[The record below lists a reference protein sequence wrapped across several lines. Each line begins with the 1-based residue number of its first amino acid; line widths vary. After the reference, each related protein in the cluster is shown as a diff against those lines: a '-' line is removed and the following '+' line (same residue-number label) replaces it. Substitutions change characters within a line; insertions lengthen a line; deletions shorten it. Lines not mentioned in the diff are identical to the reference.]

1 MLRLTWRWA
10 GKPLLWLF
18 FALFVGALIYCLS
31 ALCFGLLPVN
41 RDFSAPKLGEPTI
54 EFFLR
59 NNGIHTDFVLPLD
72 DPLARQIVD
81 WRRQHPGSHF
91 GTPRKPPKTPIPLVL
106 DEKLDPSTNPQAT
119 HIAIGWGDQGFYLE
133 TPEWADLTASVALRA
148 LTGIG
153 KSALHVEYERTP
165 NPALPSMRR
174 ITVSPATY
182 AKLAQSIQAEFA
194 RDSQGGLRLIA
205 RRGYTV
211 HDAFYEAR
219 SSFSLVTTCNEWV
232 RAQLSNAGIRTAAW
246 APFHFAIYRH
256 LQP

>member
-1 MLRLTWRWA
+1 MYA
-10 GKPLLWLF
+10 
-18 FALFVGALIYCLS
+18 ACAV
-31 ALCFGLLPVN
+31 CFGLMAVN
-41 RDFSAPKLGEPTI
+41 RDFAPPKAGEPAI

-59 NNGIHTDFVLPLD
+59 NNGIHTDFVLPLN

-81 WRRQHPGSHF
+81 WRAQHPGKHF
-91 GTPRKPPKTPIPLVL
+91 GPPLKPPKAPIPLSL
-106 DEKLDPSTNPQAT
+106 DEKLDPSANPQAT

-153 KSALHVEYERTP
+153 KSAVHIEYERRPDAKSPTVRT
-165 NPALPSMRR
+165 LR
-174 ITVSPATY
+174 VSPATY
-182 AKLAQSIQAEFA
+182 AKLVQSIQAEFA
-194 RDSQGGLRLIA
+194 RDQTGALRLIA

-211 HDAFYEAR
+211 HDAFYEGR

-232 RAQLSNAGIRTAAW
+232 RGHLSHAGIRTAAW
-246 APFHFAIYRH
+246 APFHFAVYRH